1 MGVAMPEQT
10 TFFEEIIG
18 GTRVE
23 VLKSYDEVFAREA
36 FEQLHDDALAFLARS
51 LSFLDSNDV
60 NGPNPGDP
68 DYSDLIWDELKDGAR
83 EDWNSFSYFIV
94 AEESAGHTSSLFV
107 SADWPTAEAFAK
119 RRISLLQ

>member
-1 MGVAMPEQT
+1 MPEQT
-10 TFFEEIIG
+10 SFFDEIID

-36 FEQLHDDALAFLARS
+36 FEQMDDEAIAFLARS
-51 LSFLDSNDV
+51 LNVGDSNDV
-60 NGPNPGDP
+60 TGPNPGDP
-68 DYSDLIWDELKDGAR
+68 DYSDVIWDELKDGAR
-83 EDWNSFSYFIV
+83 EDWNTFSYFIV
-94 AEESAGHTSSLFV
+94 AEVSAGRTSSLFV

>member
-1 MGVAMPEQT
+1 MPGQT
-10 TFFEEIIG
+10 TFFDEIIG

-23 VLKSYDEVFAREA
+23 VLKSYDEAFAREA
-36 FEQLHDDALAFLARS
+36 FEQMDAEALAFLARS
-51 LSFLDSNDV
+51 LNVGDSNDV
-60 NGPNPGDP
+60 TGPNPGDP
-68 DYSDLIWDELKDGAR
+68 DYSDFIWDELKDGAR

-94 AEESAGHTSSLFV
+94 AEESAGRTSSLFV

>member
-1 MGVAMPEQT
+1 MSGQT

-18 GTRVE
+18 GTRIE
-23 VLKSYDEVFAREA
+23 VLKSYDEALAREA
-36 FEQLHDDALAFLARS
+36 FERMDEDALAFLARS
-51 LSFLDSNDV
+51 LSAGDSDEV
-60 NGPNPGDP
+60 TGPNSGDP
-68 DYSDLIWDELKDGAR
+68 DYTEVIWEELKDGAR

-94 AEESAGHTSSLFV
+94 AEESAGHTSPLFV